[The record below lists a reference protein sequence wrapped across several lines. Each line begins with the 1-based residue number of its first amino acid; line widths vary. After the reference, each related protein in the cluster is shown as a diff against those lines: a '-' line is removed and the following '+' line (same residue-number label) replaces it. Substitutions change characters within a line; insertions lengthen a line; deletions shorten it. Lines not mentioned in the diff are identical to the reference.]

1 MLTLGGVDDWMDE
14 LEGSELSAEAA
25 AVLSEHL
32 VQPRPAEQLLE
43 MCDSE
48 LVPESGQRE
57 WANTL
62 RQLGGEY
69 SVIAQLA
76 HAHEA
81 QCMQLM
87 GHDIDD
93 DDDSDD
99 WDEDRPSR

>member
-69 SVIAQLA
+69 GVIAQLA

-93 DDDSDD
+93 SDDSDD